1 MADLLFS
8 CHGWSRLPAVWP
20 WQIQVFIVRFILRIW
35 ISQKILDHEIL
46 SSKIPEI
53 PEKSSN
59 LVQKSGEVNYWWSV
73 PDKSRFTESDFFLE
87 SGYSRKSWEN
97 KILGYWNGR
106 PAIQLS
112 WVKSITGSLALTN
125 QGLYS
130 LLQES
135 GYPRK
140 SWIMKS
146 WAPKFLY

>member
-1 MADLLFS
+1 M
-8 CHGWSRLPAVWP
+8 
-20 WQIQVFIVRFILRIW
+20 
-35 ISQKILDHEIL
+35 
-46 SSKIPEI
+46 
-53 PEKSSN
+53 
-59 LVQKSGEVNYWWSV
+59 VQKSSEVDYCWSGT
-73 PDKSRFTESDFFLE
+73 DKSRFTESGLFLE

-97 KILGYWNGR
+97 KILGYWDGR

-112 WVKSITGSLALTN
+112 WVKLITGGLALTN
-125 QGLYS
+125 QGLYR